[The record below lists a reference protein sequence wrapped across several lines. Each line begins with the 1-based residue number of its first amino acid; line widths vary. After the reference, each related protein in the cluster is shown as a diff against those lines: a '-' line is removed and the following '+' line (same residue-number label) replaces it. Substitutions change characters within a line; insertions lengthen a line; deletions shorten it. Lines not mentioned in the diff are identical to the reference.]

1 MMHKAQYT
9 SFFRKVYCLK
19 FNIQT
24 GNIRVKTYWDNDC
37 YDPVEKK
44 NQANYEEKS
53 SHMGESRALSQR
65 WHFPEM
71 S

>member
-37 YDPVEKK
+37 YDPLEKK
-44 NQANYEEKS
+44 S
-53 SHMGESRALSQR
+53 G
-65 WHFPEM
+65 
-71 S
+71 